1 MSEVSRELGVETPAA
16 PPAPG
21 QRRGRVWFALW
32 VLCGINAM
40 NFYDRQIIAAVM
52 EPLRKEWVL
61 NDSAMGMLGT
71 AFTLLYAAV
80 GVPFG
85 RLADSW
91 SRTRLLS
98 IGVSVW
104 SLLTSASGLAWNYA
118 SLCVTRLGVGVGE
131 ASCAPA
137 ANSMI
142 GDLFPP
148 AQRARALALFM
159 LGLPVGLFL
168 SYWISGRIAHACGWR
183 WAFYLACPPGLLL
196 AALSLGIREPLRGAV
211 EAGANAGRRR
221 AGSPYRLVLGMPTML
236 WLILSG
242 VLHNFNMYAVNS
254 FLTAFLSRYHRLN
267 LKDAT
272 FDTAVVLGA
281 VGVLGLLG
289 GGWAADRLARWRVS
303 GRLWVPAVAVLIAAP
318 CVYLALEQPPG
329 ALGSFLVLMGTGSM
343 LMFIYYAAV
352 YAAIQ
357 EVVEPGLRG
366 TAMALYFFGMY
377 VLGASLGPLG
387 TGMLSDHFA
396 HQAMVQAGATVL
408 TEQYK
413 AIGLHHAMYI
423 IPVLCL
429 ILAGVLFAAARAM
442 PADSQRL
449 REWMMSNDC

>member
-1 MSEVSRELGVETPAA
+1 
-16 PPAPG
+16 
-21 QRRGRVWFALW
+21 
-32 VLCGINAM
+32 M
-40 NFYDRQIIAAVM
+40 NFYDRQIVAAVM
-52 EPLRKEWVL
+52 EPLRKEWGL

-80 GVPFG
+80 GVPLG

-104 SLLTSASGLAWNYA
+104 SLLTAASGLTWNYA
-118 SLCVTRLGVGVGE
+118 SLFMTRLGVGVGE

-137 ANSMI
+137 ANSLI

-148 AQRARALALFM
+148 ARRARALAMFM
-159 LGLPVGLFL
+159 LGLPIGLFL
-168 SYWISGRIAHACGWR
+168 SYWVSGRMAHAYGWR
-183 WAFYLACPPGLLL
+183 CAFYVACPPGLLL
-196 AALSLGIREPLRGAV
+196 AALSLWIREPRRGAV

-254 FLTAFLSRYHRLN
+254 FLTAFLSRYHGLN
-267 LKDAT
+267 LKEAS

-281 VGVLGLLG
+281 VGVIGLLG

-303 GRLWVPAVAVLIAAP
+303 GRLWVPAVAVMAAAP
-318 CVYLALEQPPG
+318 CIYLALEQRPG
-329 ALGSFLVLMGTGSM
+329 ALVSFLLLMGTGSM
-343 LMFIYYAAV
+343 LMFVYYASV

-377 VLGASLGPLG
+377 LLGASLGPLG
-387 TGMLSDHFA
+387 TGLLSDHFA
-396 HQAMVQAGATVL
+396 HQAMAQAGATVL
-408 TEQYK
+408 TEQFK
-413 AIGLHHAMYI
+413 ATGLHHAMYV
-423 IPVLCL
+423 IPFLCL
-429 ILAGVLFAAARAM
+429 VLAGVLFAAARAM
-442 PADSQRL
+442 PADSKRL
-449 REWMMSNDC
+449 RDWMMSEAPV